1 MEVLISNEKIQ
12 AKINTLGAE
21 LVSLVDINKNRELM
35 WQKNP
40 KFWNKCSPVLFP
52 FIGAIKE
59 NQYFYNNKKYNF
71 NKKHGFAREKEFKII
86 LHTDNQVE
94 MLLSYDEETLKIYPF
109 KFKFYMKYIVKNNIL
124 QIEYKVVN
132 LEDKELFFSLGAH
145 PAFNTP
151 LGENLTFSDYY
162 ILFENSESEEGYT
175 LIDSLFC
182 PENKKLYLEKDT
194 LILDNEIFKNDIII
208 FKNINSKKL
217 YLKNKKTNFTLGFK
231 FDGFKHIGFWKK
243 LNAEYICIEPWNG
256 LPDYKLHNGKLEDKK
271 YIEVLNPKEIYEKNI
286 EIEIL

>member
-52 FIGAIKE
+52 FIGTIKG
-59 NQYFYNNKKYNF
+59 NQYFYNNKKYDF

-86 LHTDNQVE
+86 SHTDNQVE

-109 KFKFYMKYIVKNNIL
+109 KFEFYMKYIVKNNIL

-162 ILFENSESEEGYT
+162 ILFENIESEEGYT
-175 LIDSLFC
+175 LTDSLFC

-194 LILDNEIFKNDIII
+194 LILDDEIFKNDIII
-208 FKNINSKKL
+208 FKNISSKKL

>member
-52 FIGAIKE
+52 FIGAIKG
-59 NQYFYNNKKYNF
+59 NQYFYNNKKYDF

-86 LHTDNQVE
+86 SHTDNQVE

-109 KFKFYMKYIVKNNIL
+109 KFEFYMKYIVKNNIL

-162 ILFENSESEEGYT
+162 ILFENIESEEGYT
-175 LIDSLFC
+175 LTDSLFC

-194 LILDNEIFKNDIII
+194 LILDDEIFKNDIII
-208 FKNINSKKL
+208 FKNISSKKL
-217 YLKNKKTNFTLGFK
+217 YLKNKKTNFTLRFK